1 MTDYNITVGKDLLP
15 ELLSSQDGL
24 AKLVEGVLN
33 QILEAQ
39 VTESLGADK
48 HERSGERIGY
58 RNGYRPRQLY
68 TRVGPVTLQVP
79 QTRDGSFSTDIFKRY
94 QRSEQAFVLALME
107 MVVNGVSTRK
117 VSNITEEL
125 CGASF
130 SKSTVSQ
137 LCTGLDARVS
147 AFNER
152 RFDGDSYPFI
162 MVDAM
167 FIKCREG
174 DRVVSRAALTISG
187 IRSDGYREILGLRIG
202 DTESYATWEEAFK
215 WLKSRGLKGVMY
227 VVSDQHAGLVEAA
240 RKHFQG
246 ATWQR
251 CQVHLMRNILGSC
264 SVRHR
269 KDVAEKAKL
278 IFQAPDMEEARRRR
292 DEFLEAFEKKVPKA
306 TACLEE
312 AFDDAMAVMALPEK
326 YRKRLRTTNMQER
339 LNEEIRRRE
348 RVIRIFPNDESAW
361 RLIGA
366 LLAEYNEQWQ
376 SRRYLN
382 MDEFN
387 DWLTESEADKSNV
400 VGMSALTK

>member
-39 VTESLGADK
+39 VSESLGADK

-137 LCTGLDARVS
+137 LCTSLDARVA

-187 IRSDGYREILGLRIG
+187 IRADGYREILGLRIG
-202 DTESYATWEEAFK
+202 DTESYATWNEAFK
-215 WLKSRGLKGVMY
+215 WLKSRGLKGVIY

-278 IFQAPDMEEARRRR
+278 VFQAPDMEEARRRR
-292 DEFLEAFEKKVPKA
+292 DEFIEAFEKKAPKA
-306 TACLEE
+306 VACLEE
-312 AFDDAMAVMALPEK
+312 AFDDAMAVMALPVK

-339 LNEEIRRRE
+339 LNEEVRRRE

-366 LLAEYNEQWQ
+366 LLAEQNEQWQ

-387 DWLTESEADKSNV
+387 DWLTEREAEKSNV
-400 VGMSALTK
+400 VGMNALIK